1 MLGISHQGADIDA
14 LCIAPCQVTR
24 QNFFKTFFELIQV
37 SKIVDFSH
45 TVRNPAIFTPFSLY
59 FLQYQEE
66 VTELRAIEE
75 AFVPVIKFRY
85 NGIEIDMT
93 FARTNMNTL
102 PESKDDLTEALLH
115 LSTMEAMEAKC
126 IRSLNG
132 YRSTMELLKIVSD
145 KEVCQ
150 TIIFFGSHFEN
161 FECVRFKISVANLG
175 T

>member
-1 MLGISHQGADIDA
+1 MFS
-14 LCIAPCQVTR
+14 R
-24 QNFFKTFFELIQV
+24 TFF
-37 SKIVDFSH
+37 F
-45 TVRNPAIFTPFSLY
+45 
-59 FLQYQEE
+59 QYQEE

-93 FARTNMNTL
+93 FAQTNMNAF

-132 YRSTMELLKIVSD
+132 YRSTMELLKIVAD
-145 KEVCQ
+145 KEVCRTLCGNWKLQ
-150 TIIFFGSHFEN
+150 KFTLALF
-161 FECVRFKISVANLG
+161 
-175 T
+175 

>member
-1 MLGISHQGADIDA
+1 MRD
-14 LCIAPCQVTR
+14 R
-24 QNFFKTFFELIQV
+24 
-37 SKIVDFSH
+37 KILKFPH
-45 TVRNPAIFTPFSLY
+45 AHRFPI

-150 TIIFFGSHFEN
+150 TIIFFGS
-161 FECVRFKISVANLG
+161 
-175 T
+175 

>member
-1 MLGISHQGADIDA
+1 MKNHEIST
-14 LCIAPCQVTR
+14 LCCRWKNIGFDL
-24 QNFFKTFFELIQV
+24 NI
-37 SKIVDFSH
+37 
-45 TVRNPAIFTPFSLY
+45 LY

-93 FARTNMNTL
+93 FAQTNMNTL

-145 KEVCQ
+145 KEVCG
-150 TIIFFGSHFEN
+150 TIIFFGFHFVK
-161 FECVRFKISVANLG
+161 FMGLSVLP

>member
-1 MLGISHQGADIDA
+1 M
-14 LCIAPCQVTR
+14 
-24 QNFFKTFFELIQV
+24 
-37 SKIVDFSH
+37 
-45 TVRNPAIFTPFSLY
+45 
-59 FLQYQEE
+59 
-66 VTELRAIEE
+66 TELRAIEE

-150 TIIFFGSHFEN
+150 TIIFFGSYFEN
-161 FECVRFKISVANLG
+161 FGSVRFKNQCCQLRDMTIYFLIS
-175 T
+175 